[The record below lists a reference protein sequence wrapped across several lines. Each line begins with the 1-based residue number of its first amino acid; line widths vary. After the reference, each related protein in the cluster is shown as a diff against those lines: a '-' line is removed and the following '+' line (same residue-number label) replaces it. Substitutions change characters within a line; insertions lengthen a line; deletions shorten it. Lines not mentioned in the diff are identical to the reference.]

1 MCRRDQR
8 IFLRTMVHNKELF
21 LGSSDGPSSSAAEEA
36 PVKDKSSTG
45 IKKSASLMYLKT
57 NSLGKTKDKG
67 AEEPKDSVMGDERV
81 LGDLLAQMELAVMSK
96 KTAFNYM
103 FVNLTNSTRED
114 IPAVKETIQ
123 VGEHAC
129 CRRTLRNIKI
139 RSKFADELR

>member
-1 MCRRDQR
+1 
-8 IFLRTMVHNKELF
+8 MVHNKELF

-129 CRRTLRNIKI
+129 
-139 RSKFADELR
+139 